1 MWNPKKTV
9 FGSDTDKK
17 KRVKFY
23 WIVALAFAAAYFVFL
38 EVWYSKYESD
48 FPMFGNILFALINL
62 NVILLLLLT
71 YLVLR
76 NIVKLIFERKRNIL
90 GHKLRTRLVIAFV
103 GLTLIPTVPLFWLTT
118 QFIFSSMDH
127 WFTQKVEQSLDQSN
141 TLVKDY
147 IVEEGRELTH
157 RCNLVTEALLASPEL
172 SANDS
177 GMPPAVPQGLID
189 QYQLD
194 AILVFNPGGGLLL
207 QARSADMPPIGMRR
221 IRKLISREGQVSP
234 IVQFSF
240 ANKRE
245 GLLTRTAFKPSSSS
259 SSSSS
264 SSESGEGDVVVIRVL
279 PSPITEKFAVIASGY
294 EDYLQMKL
302 LEKPLKISHFV
313 TFSIVTLLVIFAAI
327 WFGFYLAKGLTVPIQ
342 ALVSATQSIA
352 LGDLNVEL
360 DTDRSDEIGML
371 IVSFNKMVRDLREG
385 REQLASAYEA
395 LQRSHVEIESRRQ
408 YMEIVLKNIAAG
420 VVSVDSTGTI
430 MTLNHSAEAIFGVQ
444 ADQARGRLYSTLLQ
458 GQQLDIVKS
467 FMRSYRLTRQPH
479 LEQQLHVMIG
489 NRPMFLYI
497 KVSVLQDDKNE
508 FIGVVVV
515 LDDLTDLEKAQRMA
529 AWREVARRI
538 AHEIKNPLTP
548 IQLSAQRLRRKYAE
562 LLLDDEGE
570 QSVLNECTDTIIQQ
584 VESMKHLVNEFSRF
598 ARLPRA
604 QPAPTE
610 LRTIIEDS
618 LALYR
623 HNYPRIS
630 FLLEEYSPLPPLNL
644 DSDQF
649 KQVMINLFE
658 NAIHALDGGEGTVTI
673 RLFYDPILKIARL
686 ECADTGHGLSPD
698 DKLRMFEPYYS
709 TKEKGTGLGLA
720 IVASIIADHN
730 GFIRVRDNDPK
741 GSVIIIE
748 LPG

>member
-1 MWNPKKTV
+1 MWKALKTAL
-9 FGSDTDKK
+9 GPNADRKQRAK
-17 KRVKFY
+17 IY
-23 WIVALAFAAAYFVFL
+23 WIIALVLVIVYFVIV
-38 EVWYSKYESD
+38 EAWYSRYESD
-48 FPMFGNILFALINL
+48 LPMVGNILFALINL

-127 WFTQKVEQSLDQSN
+127 WFTQKVEQSLDQSLA
-141 TLVKDY
+141 LVKDY
-147 IVEEGRELTH
+147 LDEEGKELTH
-157 RCNLVTEALLASPEL
+157 RCALVTAELLAQPL
-172 SANDS
+172 SSNDTPS
-177 GMPPAVPQGLID
+177 TPLPVPPHLIHD
-189 QYQLD
+189 YQLD
-194 AILVFNPGGGLLL
+194 AILVFNPGGGLLM
-207 QARSADMPPIGMRR
+207 QGRSADMPQIGTRR
-221 IRKLISREGQVSP
+221 IRRLLSREGQISP
-234 IVQFSF
+234 VIPFSF
-240 ANKRE
+240 ANKQE
-245 GLLTRTAFKPSSSS
+245 GLMARAPFGPSTPFAESV
-259 SSSSS
+259 
-264 SSESGEGDVVVIRVL
+264 SGEVVVIRVL
-279 PSPITEKFAVIASGY
+279 PSSITDKFAGIASGY

-327 WFGFYLAKGLTVPIQ
+327 WFGFFLAKGLTVPIQ

-352 LGDLNVEL
+352 EGDLNVEV

-385 REQLASAYEA
+385 REQLANAYDA
-395 LQRSHVEIESRRQ
+395 LQASHIEIENRRQ

-430 MTLNHSAEAIFGVQ
+430 MTMNHSAEAIFGIQ
-444 ADQARGRLYSTLLQ
+444 ADEARGRHYATFLQ

-467 FMRSYRLTRQPH
+467 FVRSYRLTRQPH
-479 LEQQLHVMIG
+479 IEQQLHVMIG

-497 KVSVLQDDKNE
+497 KVSVLQDE
-508 FIGVVVV
+508 EGRFIGVVVV

-529 AWREVARRI
+529 AWREVARI

-548 IQLSAQRLRRKYAE
+548 IQLSAQRLRRRYSE
-562 LLLDDEGE
+562 LLQDDEGE
-570 QSVLNECTDTIIQQ
+570 LSVLNECTQTIIQQ

-604 QPAPTE
+604 QPTPADLAE
-610 LRTIIEDS
+610 IVEES

-623 HNYPRIS
+623 YNYPQIDFS
-630 FLLEEYSPLPPLNL
+630 LEEQEKLPPLML
-644 DSDQF
+644 DRDQF

-658 NAIHALDGGEGTVTI
+658 NAIHALDGGEGTVTV
-673 RLFYDPILKIARL
+673 RLFYDSILKIARL
-686 ECADTGHGLSPD
+686 ECADTGHGLSQD

-730 GFIRVRDNDPK
+730 GFIRVRDNVPR
-741 GSVIIIE
+741 GTVIIIE

>member
-1 MWNPKKTV
+1 MWKAIKTAL
-9 FGSDTDKK
+9 GPNADKK
-17 KRVKFY
+17 QRAKFY
-23 WIVALAFAAAYFVFL
+23 WIAALVLAVVYFVIV
-38 EVWYSKYESD
+38 EAWYSRYESD
-48 FPMFGNILFALINL
+48 LPMVGNILFALINL

-127 WFTQKVEQSLDQSN
+127 WFTQKVEQSLDQSL

-147 IVEEGRELTH
+147 LEEEGKELTH
-157 RCNLVTEALLASPEL
+157 RCALVTAELLTQPSWTG
-172 SANDS
+172 DTS
-177 GMPPAVPQGLID
+177 GLPLAVPSHLIHEH
-189 QYQLD
+189 QLD
-194 AILVFNPGGGLLL
+194 AILVFNPGGGLLM
-207 QARSADMPPIGMRR
+207 QGRSADMPPIGMRR
-221 IRKLISREGQVSP
+221 VRKLLSREGQTSP
-234 IVQFSF
+234 VISFSF
-240 ANKRE
+240 ANKQE
-245 GLLTRTAFKPSSSS
+245 GLMTRAPFKQSTPFA
-259 SSSSS
+259 
-264 SSESGEGDVVVIRVL
+264 EGVAGEVVVIRVL
-279 PSPITEKFAVIASGY
+279 PSAITDKFAGIASGY

-327 WFGFYLAKGLTVPIQ
+327 WFGFFLAKGLTVPIQ

-352 LGDLNVEL
+352 EGDLNVEL

-385 REQLASAYEA
+385 REKLASAYDA
-395 LQRSHVEIESRRQ
+395 LQASHIEIENRRQ

-430 MTLNHSAEAIFGVQ
+430 MTMNHSAEAIFGIQ
-444 ADQARGRLYSTLLQ
+444 ADEARGRHYSTLLQ

-467 FMRSYRLTRQPH
+467 FMKSYRLTRQPH
-479 LEQQLHVMIG
+479 IEQQLHVMIG

-497 KVSVLQDDKNE
+497 KVSVLQDE
-508 FIGVVVV
+508 EGRFIGVVVV

-548 IQLSAQRLRRKYAE
+548 IQLSAQRLRRRYSE
-562 LLLDDEGE
+562 LLQDDEGE
-570 QSVLNECTDTIIQQ
+570 LSVLNDCTQTIIQQ

-604 QPAPTE
+604 QPTPADLAE
-610 LRTIIEDS
+610 IVEES

-623 HNYPRIS
+623 HNYPRID
-630 FLLEEYSPLPPLNL
+630 FGLEEHEKLPPLML
-644 DSDQF
+644 DRDQF

-658 NAIHALDGGEGTVTI
+658 NAIHALDGGEGTVTV
-673 RLFYDPILKIARL
+673 RLFYDSILKIARL
-686 ECADTGHGLSPD
+686 ECADTGHGLSQD

-709 TKEKGTGLGLA
+709 TKDKGTGLGLA

-730 GFIRVRDNDPK
+730 GFIRVRDNAPR
-741 GSVIIIE
+741 GSVIIVE

>member
-1 MWNPKKTV
+1 MWNPRKIGPGPPV
-9 FGSDTDKK
+9 DKK
-17 KRVKFY
+17 KRAKLY
-23 WIVALAFAAAYFVFL
+23 WIAALAIAVVYFVFV

-147 IVEEGRELTH
+147 IVEEGKELTH
-157 RCNLVTEALLASPEL
+157 RCSLVTEELLTSAGL
-172 SANDS
+172 SGDGSSA
-177 GMPPAVPQGLID
+177 PIAVPQDLID

-194 AILVFNPGGGLLL
+194 AILVFSPSGALLM
-207 QARSADMPPIGMRR
+207 QGRSADMPPIGTRR
-221 IRKLISREGQVSP
+221 LRKLISRESQASP

-240 ANKRE
+240 ANKQE
-245 GLLTRTAFKPSSSS
+245 GLLTRTAFKPSSSPP
-259 SSSSS
+259 
-264 SSESGEGDVVVIRVL
+264 ESGEGDVVVIRVL
-279 PSPITEKFAVIASGY
+279 PSVITEKFTVIASGY

-327 WFGFYLAKGLTVPIQ
+327 WFGFFLAKGLTVPIQ

-352 LGDLNVEL
+352 MGDLNVEL

-385 REQLASAYEA
+385 REKLASAYDA
-395 LQRSHVEIESRRQ
+395 LQRSHMEIESRRQ

-430 MTLNHSAEAIFGVQ
+430 MTLNHSAEAIFGIE
-444 ADQARGRLYSTLLQ
+444 ADEARGRHYSTLLQ

-467 FMRSYRLTRQPH
+467 FMKSYRLTRQPH

-497 KVSVLQDDKNE
+497 KVSVLQDDKDQ

-562 LLLDDEGE
+562 LLQDDEGE

-610 LRTIIEDS
+610 LPVIIEES

-623 HNYPRIS
+623 HNYPKIS
-630 FLLEEYSPLPPLNL
+630 FLLEEHTELPPLML
-644 DSDQF
+644 DREQF

-658 NAIHALDGGEGTVTI
+658 NAIHALDGGEGSVTV

-686 ECADTGHGLSPD
+686 ECADTGHGLSSD

-730 GFIRVRDNDPK
+730 GFIRVRDNAPK